1 MKCFYFPPNIT
12 SVYQPLDQG
21 IISALKAKYKA
32 KVLENLVGTANSFEQ
47 FQLMATHLPG
57 GCSGLAYG
65 NPPHISDA
73 ICIVKECWNSITP
86 TAISACWKH
95 SNCLPPP
102 PETQPHIDYTNIYK
116 AIEEETLS
124 NMNTLM
130 DELSRAHPNAMQCMF
145 GLGKAIR
152 DTQLQ
157 VLNTWLY
164 ILKNLKYLVL
174 VMMI

>member
-1 MKCFYFPPNIT
+1 M
-12 SVYQPLDQG
+12 DQG
-21 IISALKAKYKA
+21 VISALKAKYQA

-47 FQLMATHLPG
+47 LHLMATHLPG
-57 GCSGLAYG
+57 GCSGLTYG
-65 NPPHISDA
+65 NPPYISDA

-102 PETQPHIDYTNIYK
+102 PETQPHIDYTNIHK

-130 DELSRAHPNAMQCMF
+130 DELSCAHPNAMQCMF

-157 VLNTWLY
+157 VLNTCY